1 MRTLQ
6 QHIEEKLIIN
16 KHIKLVN
23 PDELID
29 KNKSRLFKN
38 ISLDSDKLHINSL
51 YYTIRYSTSAI
62 VKIHPEY
69 VKQCLEDNDLWDKDT
84 DAIYLP
90 QIDYT
95 YIKDIDNDM
104 LDKYTGKQDYEDTVD
119 YEAYDIY
126 YIKTNKYFLLR
137 TVTKPGK
144 TTLDFII
151 IL

>member
-1 MRTLQ
+1 MRTLH
-6 QHIEEKLIIN
+6 QHITEKLIIN
-16 KHIKLVN
+16 KHIKLEN
-23 PDELID
+23 LDELID

-62 VKIHPEY
+62 VDIHPEY
-69 VKQCLEDNDLWDKDT
+69 VKQCLEDNDLYDKDT

-95 YIKDIDNDM
+95 YIKDISNDS
-104 LDKYTGKQDYEDTVD
+104 LEHYDKKQDPVDTKGH
-119 YEAYDIY
+119 EAYDIF

-144 TTLDFII
+144 TILDFII